1 MTALEAFDDG
11 DDGTVDVA
19 ELREALMNTG
29 EVSERMNEAE
39 VERAMRGFVRKRGL
53 RGKGGMSSGVGER
66 FGYREWVGLVCGKG
80 EEEED

>member
-1 MTALEAFDDG
+1 MMALEAFDDG

-29 EVSERMNEAE
+29 EVSERMSESE

-53 RGKGGMSSGVGER
+53 RAGER
-66 FGYREWVGLVCGKG
+66 FSYREWVGLVCGKG
-80 EEEED
+80 EEESN